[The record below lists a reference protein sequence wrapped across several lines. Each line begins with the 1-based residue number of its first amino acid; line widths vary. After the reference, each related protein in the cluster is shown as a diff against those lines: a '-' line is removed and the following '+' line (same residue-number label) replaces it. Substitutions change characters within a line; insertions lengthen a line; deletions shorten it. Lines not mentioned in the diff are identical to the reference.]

1 MVVLERQTGY
11 WLGAAV
17 AGVLSGWLGTHVLA
31 FLSWGIALVWLV
43 LAVSLGR
50 LPGSKSSKA
59 LRLATYGFVT
69 GFVFMW
75 FGHVGEG
82 PTAGQVILFAII
94 GLFGAVGAVA
104 VGLVTHLVL
113 ARSNP

>member
-1 MVVLERQTGY
+1 MRGQAGY
-11 WLGAAV
+11 WLGAVA

-43 LAVSLGR
+43 VTISLGR

-75 FGHVGEG
+75 SGYVGQG
-82 PTAGQVILFAII
+82 PTAGRAITFAII
-94 GLFGAVGAVA
+94 GLFGAVVAVA
-104 VGLVTHLVL
+104 VGFVTHLYL
-113 ARSNP
+113 SRSNR

>member
-1 MVVLERQTGY
+1 VRRQTGY

-17 AGVLSGWLGTHVLA
+17 AGVMSGWLRTDVLD
-31 FLSWGIALVWLV
+31 FLGWGIALVWLV
-43 LAVSLGR
+43 VTVSLGL

-75 FGHVGEG
+75 FGYVGEG
-82 PTAGQVILFAII
+82 PTAGRVIPFAIM
-94 GLFGAVGAVA
+94 GLVGAVGAVA

>member
-1 MVVLERQTGY
+1 VRRQTGY

-17 AGVLSGWLGTHVLA
+17 AGVMSGWLGTDVLD
-31 FLSWGIALVWLV
+31 FLGWGIALVWLV
-43 LAVSLGR
+43 VTVSLGL

-75 FGHVGEG
+75 FGYVGEG
-82 PTAGQVILFAII
+82 LAAGRVIPFAII
-94 GLFGAVGAVA
+94 GLVGAVGAVGAVA

>member
-1 MVVLERQTGY
+1 VRRQTGY

-17 AGVLSGWLGTHVLA
+17 AGVVSGWLGTQVLA
-31 FLSWGIALVWLV
+31 FLGWGVALVWLV
-43 LAVSLGR
+43 VTVSLGR
-50 LPGSKSSKA
+50 LPGSRSSKA

-69 GFVFMW
+69 GFVFMRL
-75 FGHVGEG
+75 GYIGEG
-82 PTAGQVILFAII
+82 PTAGRAISFAII

-113 ARSNP
+113 ARSNR